1 MVHRGELIPAYL
13 DGELTKEEKE
23 RLEEHLAVCTQC
35 RDELTALEE
44 VGLLLSEA
52 PLFSPQSG
60 FTARVMA
67 GLAQREARRRLM
79 RIAPALVAVSLMLT
93 FLALLPVVWLL
104 IPWWGTLAA
113 PSTLIGLG
121 FDLSLRFVQMSTTLA
136 HSCSFLWG
144 AILGALPPG
153 LLLPYSFLMLGLMMV
168 WARLVIRAPLPLK
181 K

>member
-23 RLEEHLAVCTQC
+23 RLEEHLAVCAQC
-35 RDELTALEE
+35 RDELPALEE

-52 PLFSPQSG
+52 PLLSPQPG

-67 GLAQREARRRLM
+67 GLAQREARRRLT
-79 RIAPALVAVSLMLT
+79 RVAPALVAVSLLLT
-93 FLALLPVVWLL
+93 FLALLSVVGLL
-104 IPWWGTLAA
+104 APWWGTLTA
-113 PSTLIGLG
+113 PASLINLGL
-121 FDLSLRFVQMSTTLA
+121 DLSLRFIQTSNTLIQA
-136 HSCSFLWG
+136 CSSLWG

-168 WARLVIRAPLPLK
+168 WARLVIRAPLVLK